1 MLGPSRL
8 ELGKQYFESGLYA
21 PWRGAYCYALIFLEK
36 CLLRSTL
43 LSSVTIE
50 LNSHFPV
57 LQNLTHMMMKITST
71 MVARVYDFK
80 MGRAG
85 KMNLNVYITLL
96 PPVLRVTCLPKD
108 LITED
113 LVVGVQCTLQVEAA
127 SNRGD

>member
-1 MLGPSRL
+1 MHPGGVRTAMPL
-8 ELGKQYFESGLYA
+8 F
-21 PWRGAYCYALIFLEK
+21 FLEK
-36 CLLRSTL
+36 CLLRNTL

-57 LQNLTHMMMKITST
+57 LQHLTHMMMMMMKITST

-108 LITED
+108 LITEEV
-113 LVVGVQCTLQVEAA
+113 VVGVQCTLQVEAA